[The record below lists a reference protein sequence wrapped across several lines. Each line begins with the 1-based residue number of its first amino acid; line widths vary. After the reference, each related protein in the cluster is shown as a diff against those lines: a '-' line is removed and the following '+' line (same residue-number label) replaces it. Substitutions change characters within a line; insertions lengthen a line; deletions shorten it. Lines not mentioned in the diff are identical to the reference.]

1 MLIYSIQNGRRDLG
15 WKLSE
20 MEVKRRKIIMEAG
33 KEKGTLLLNNINLI
47 ENKMRLVL
55 ADQFSKLRN
64 YYIRE

>member
-1 MLIYSIQNGRRDLG
+1 
-15 WKLSE
+15 

-47 ENKMRLVL
+47 ENKIRLVL